1 MLKPK
6 SKLIQELQSRG
17 YIHQCTNIEKLD
29 QLATKKKLVTYIG
42 FDCTAESLHVGSLI
56 QLMLIRILQQ
66 TGHQVVVLL
75 GGGTSRIGDPSG
87 KDKSR
92 QLLNDKEIKNNSQN
106 IRKNIE
112 KFVIKNNSV
121 TKVKF
126 LDNSIWLNNINYISF
141 LRTYGKNVSVNKM
154 LSMDSV
160 SERLKREQPLSFLE
174 FNYMIIQAYDFLE
187 LNNRENC
194 EIQFGGSDQWGNITA
209 GVDLVRRINKKEVFG
224 LTTPLITTASGDK
237 MGKTSKGAVWLSEK
251 LLSSDGYWQFW
262 RNVDDKDVIK
272 FLKLFTD
279 LEIEK
284 INNLKNKS
292 SSEINSNKEILANM
306 ATNLCHGKIETDN
319 FSVKKK
325 DLIKGIEAFK
335 IVSLNKKII
344 QSNSESRR
352 LIRGG
357 AVKFNGKVITN
368 ELEIFSPK
376 NIRNNKI
383 EISIG
388 KKNHFV
394 VNVI

>member
-6 SKLIQELQSRG
+6 SRLIQELQSRG

-112 KFVIKNNSV
+112 KFIIKNNSV

-194 EIQFGGSDQWGNITA
+194 EIQFGGSEQWGNITA

>member
-6 SKLIQELQSRG
+6 SRLIQELQSRG

-112 KFVIKNNSV
+112 KFIIKNNSV

-187 LNNRENC
+187 LNNRESC
-194 EIQFGGSDQWGNITA
+194 EVQFGGSDQWGNITA